1 MYSLR
6 ELYKIGNGPSSS
18 HTIGP
23 LMATKEFLKRY
34 PNLDEVR
41 VILYGSLALTGRG
54 HLTDYII
61 EKTLL
66 PIPSRIEFDGL
77 TMMKHPNTLEFYGYQ
92 NNVQVGHMIVYS
104 VGGGAIRI
112 EGEADRVLEQIY
124 PLNTFKEIAKYCKEQ
139 HLSLAEYVDRIE
151 DQTFPL
157 YLKEIYETMLQS
169 VKNGLS
175 TSGVLPGQLQVKR
188 KASYIYKQKSNENEY
203 DRLRRRVM
211 AYAYATSEENAA
223 GGTIVTA
230 PTCGASGVLPACI
243 YYALELKYYTEEQI
257 IDALKV
263 AGLIGNIVKTNG
275 SISGAEAGCQA
286 EVGTACSMGAAFLAH
301 LAGGSIDTIERASE
315 IALEHHLGL
324 TCDPIDGYVQIPCI
338 ERNAVAALRAIDA
351 AKLASYLN
359 NSESKIS
366 FDLVVETMLD
376 TGKDLQSSYRETSEG
391 GLAKKYH

>member
-1 MYSLR
+1 MYSLC

-175 TSGVLPGQLQVKR
+175 TSGVLPGKLQVKR

-243 YYALELKYYTEEQI
+243 YYALELKCYTEEQI

>member
-23 LMATKEFLKRY
+23 LIATKEFLKRY

-175 TSGVLPGQLQVKR
+175 TSGVLPGKLQVKR

-243 YYALELKYYTEEQI
+243 YYALELKCYTEEQI
-257 IDALKV
+257 LDALKV

>member
-92 NNVQVGHMIVYS
+92 NNVQVGHIIVYS

-175 TSGVLPGQLQVKR
+175 TSGVLPGKLQVKR

>member
-77 TMMKHPNTLEFYGYQ
+77 TMMKHPNTLEFYGYL

-175 TSGVLPGQLQVKR
+175 TSGVLPGKLQVKR
-188 KASYIYKQKSNENEY
+188 KASYIYKQK
-203 DRLRRRVM
+203 VM
-211 AYAYATSEENAA
+211 KMNM
-223 GGTIVTA
+223 
-230 PTCGASGVLPACI
+230 
-243 YYALELKYYTEEQI
+243 
-257 IDALKV
+257 ID
-263 AGLIGNIVKTNG
+263 
-275 SISGAEAGCQA
+275 
-286 EVGTACSMGAAFLAH
+286 
-301 LAGGSIDTIERASE
+301 
-315 IALEHHLGL
+315 
-324 TCDPIDGYVQIPCI
+324 
-338 ERNAVAALRAIDA
+338 
-351 AKLASYLN
+351 
-359 NSESKIS
+359 
-366 FDLVVETMLD
+366 
-376 TGKDLQSSYRETSEG
+376 
-391 GLAKKYH
+391 

>member
-77 TMMKHPNTLEFYGYQ
+77 TMMKHPNTLEFYGYL

-175 TSGVLPGQLQVKR
+175 TSGVLPGKLQVKR

-243 YYALELKYYTEEQI
+243 YYALELKCYTEEQI

>member
-1 MYSLR
+1 
-6 ELYKIGNGPSSS
+6 
-18 HTIGP
+18 
-23 LMATKEFLKRY
+23 MATKEFLKRY

-77 TMMKHPNTLEFYGYQ
+77 TMMKHPNTLEFYGYL

-175 TSGVLPGQLQVKR
+175 TSGVLPGKLQVKR

-243 YYALELKYYTEEQI
+243 YYALELKCYTEEQI

>member
-1 MYSLR
+1 
-6 ELYKIGNGPSSS
+6 
-18 HTIGP
+18 
-23 LMATKEFLKRY
+23 MATKEFLKRY

-175 TSGVLPGQLQVKR
+175 TSGVLPGKLQVKR

-243 YYALELKYYTEEQI
+243 YYALELKCYTEEQI
-257 IDALKV
+257 LDALKV

>member
-175 TSGVLPGQLQVKR
+175 TSGVLPGKLQVKR

-257 IDALKV
+257 MDSLKV

-301 LAGGSIDTIERASE
+301 LAGESIDTIERASE

>member
-77 TMMKHPNTLEFYGYQ
+77 SMMKHPNTLEFYGYQ

-175 TSGVLPGQLQVKR
+175 TSGVLPGKLQVKR

>member
-175 TSGVLPGQLQVKR
+175 TSGVLPGKLQVKR

-243 YYALELKYYTEEQI
+243 YYALELKCYTEEQI

>member
-1 MYSLR
+1 
-6 ELYKIGNGPSSS
+6 
-18 HTIGP
+18 
-23 LMATKEFLKRY
+23 MATKEFLKRY

-175 TSGVLPGQLQVKR
+175 TSGVLPGKLQVKR

-211 AYAYATSEENAA
+211 AYAYATSEENAS

-243 YYALELKYYTEEQI
+243 YYALELKCYTEEQI
-257 IDALKV
+257 LDALKV

>member
-175 TSGVLPGQLQVKR
+175 TSGVLPGKLQVKR